1 MLDGSLIILGFKIKA
16 RNFFDYYL
24 INLRMIYEVS

>member
-1 MLDGSLIILGFKIKA
+1 MEALLFKGFKIKA